1 MSHPELTPKSNLS
14 KVILSSTGSTD
25 DVTSALPYGIYTS
38 NTDFISGAADQVAYT
53 YKKLGG
59 DVLDIELT
67 NANVYAS
74 YEEAVLEYSYI
85 INSHQAK
92 NSLSDYLGSMTGT
105 FDHDGS
111 LKTGELSSSLSGAG
125 GTSLKYPRFEFA
137 YARRVA
143 EGMAQDAGVGGNV
156 TEYSCS
162 FSTVTNQ
169 QDYDLDQIIQ
179 NASNTGTGANG
190 DAVDFAGL
198 VGSKKLLIKKVFYK
212 TPHAMWRFYG
222 YYGGLNTV
230 GNLSNYGQYA
240 DDSTF
245 EVIPAW
251 QNKAQSMAFEDSIYT
266 RNSHYSYELKN
277 NKLRLYPKP
286 VSSSPDYFWVQFTLP
301 TEPWETSGS
310 ADIGIDGVNNLNNV
324 PFQNLP
330 YESINSI
337 GKQWIRRFSLALSKE
352 VLGQVRSKFA
362 SVPIPGSDVTLNG
375 DALLAQGKEEQ
386 AALRTELKELLDEL
400 TYNKMMEGDAQKVE
414 QVNNIQKKIP
424 NTIFVF

>member
-67 NANVYAS
+67 NANVYAA

-92 NSLSDYLGSMTGT
+92 NTLSDYLGSMTGT
-105 FDHDGS
+105 FDHDGE
-111 LKTGELSSSLSGAG
+111 LKAGVLSSSLSGAG
-125 GTSLKYPRFEFA
+125 GLSLKYPRFEFA

-156 TEYSCS
+156 VEYSAS
-162 FSTVTNQ
+162 VKTVTNQ
-169 QDYDLDQIIQ
+169 QDYDLDAIIQ
-179 NASNTGTGANG
+179 EAATTGTGANG

-198 VGSKKLLIKKVFYK
+198 VGNKKLLIKKVFYK

-230 GNLSNYGQYA
+230 GNLSNYGQYS

-266 RNSHYSYELKN
+266 RNSHYSFELKA

-286 VSSSPDYFWVQFTLP
+286 VSSSPKYFWVTFSLP

-324 PFQNLP
+324 PFQNVP
-330 YESINSI
+330 YDSINSI
-337 GKQWIRRFSLALSKE
+337 GKQWIRRFALSLSKE
-352 VLGQVRSKFA
+352 TLGQVRSKFA
-362 SVPIPGSDVTLNG
+362 QIPIPGEAVSLNG
-375 DALLAQGKEEQ
+375 DALLTQAKEEQ
-386 AALRTELKELLDEL
+386 EGLRTELKELLDEL
-400 TYNKMMEGDAQKVE
+400 TYNAMMTGDAEKVD

-424 NTIFVF
+424 LSIFVF

>member
-1 MSHPELTPKSNLS
+1 MSYPNLTPKSTSS
-14 KVILSSTGSTD
+14 KVILTSTGSTG
-25 DVTSALPYGIYTS
+25 DVSSTLPYGIYS
-38 NTDFISGAADQVAYT
+38 DSSDFISGAVDQVAHT

-59 DVLDIELT
+59 DILDIELT
-67 NANVYAS
+67 TGNVYAS

-92 NSLSDYLGSMTGT
+92 NTLSDYLGSMTGT

-111 LKTGELSSSLSGAG
+111 LKAGELSSSLSGAG
-125 GTSLKYPRFEFA
+125 GISMKYPRFEFA

-143 EGMAQDAGVGGNV
+143 DGMAQDAGVGGST
-156 TEYSCS
+156 TEYSAS
-162 FSTVTNQ
+162 FRTVSNQ
-169 QDYDLDQIIQ
+169 QDYDLDQVIQ
-179 NASNTGTGANG
+179 DASDTGLGANG
-190 DAVDFAGL
+190 DVVDFAGL
-198 VGSKKLLIKKVFYK
+198 VGNKKLLIKKVFYR

-230 GNLSNYGQYA
+230 GNLSNYGQYS

-277 NKLRLYPKP
+277 NKLRLFPKP
-286 VSSSPDYFWVQFTLP
+286 VSSSPKYFWVQFNIP

-324 PFQNLP
+324 PFQNVP
-330 YESINSI
+330 YNSINSI

-352 VLGQVRSKFA
+352 VLGQVRGKFT
-362 SVPIPGSDVTLNG
+362 SIPIPGESVTLNG
-375 DALLAQGKEEQ
+375 DALLSQGKEEQ
-386 AALRTELKELLDEL
+386 EALRTELKELLDEL
-400 TYNKMMEGDAQKVE
+400 TYNKLMEGDADKVDM
-414 QVNNIQKKIP
+414 VNKIQSKIP
-424 NTIFVF
+424 LTIFVF

>member
-14 KVILSSTGSTD
+14 KVILTSTGSTD
-25 DVTSALPYGIYTS
+25 DVSATLPYGIYTS
-38 NTDFISGAADQVAYT
+38 NTDFVSGAADQVAYT

-59 DVLDIELT
+59 DILDIELT
-67 NANVYAS
+67 NGNVYSA

-92 NSLSDYLGSMTGT
+92 NTLSDYLGSMTGT
-105 FDHDGS
+105 FDHDGV
-111 LKTGELSSSLSGAG
+111 LKAGELSSSLSGAG
-125 GTSLKYPRFEFA
+125 GLSLKYPRFEFA

-162 FSTVTNQ
+162 IKTHTNQ

-179 NASNTGTGANG
+179 DAAESGTGANG

-198 VGSKKLLIKKVFYK
+198 VGNKKLLIKKVFYR

-230 GNLSNYGQYA
+230 GNLSNYGQYS

-266 RNSHYSYELKN
+266 RNSHYSFELKA
-277 NKLRLYPKP
+277 NKLRLFPKP
-286 VSSSPDYFWVQFTLP
+286 VSSSPKYFWVTFSLP

-310 ADIGIDGVNNLNNV
+310 ADIGIDGVTNLNNV
-324 PFQNLP
+324 PFQNVP

-337 GKQWIRRFSLALSKE
+337 GKQWVRRFALSLCKE
-352 VLGQVRSKFA
+352 TLGQVRSKFG
-362 SVPIPGSDVTLNG
+362 SVPIPGESVTLNG
-375 DALLAQGKEEQ
+375 EALLSQAKEEQ
-386 AALRTELKELLDEL
+386 ESLRTELKELLDEL

-424 NTIFVF
+424 LTIFVF

>member
-1 MSHPELTPKSNLS
+1 MSYPNLTPKSTSS
-14 KVILSSTGSTD
+14 KVILTSTGSTG
-25 DVTSALPYGIYTS
+25 DVSSTLPYGIYS
-38 NTDFISGAADQVAYT
+38 DSSDFISGAVDQVAHT

-59 DVLDIELT
+59 DILDIELT
-67 NANVYAS
+67 TGNVYAS

-92 NSLSDYLGSMTGT
+92 NTLSDYLGSMTGT

-111 LKTGELSSSLSGAG
+111 LKAGELSSSLSGAG
-125 GTSLKYPRFEFA
+125 GISMKYPRFEFA

-143 EGMAQDAGVGGNV
+143 DGMAQDAGVGGST
-156 TEYSCS
+156 TEYSAS
-162 FSTVTNQ
+162 FRTVSNQ
-169 QDYDLDQIIQ
+169 QDYDLDQVIQ
-179 NASNTGTGANG
+179 DASDTGLGANG
-190 DAVDFAGL
+190 DVVDFAGL
-198 VGSKKLLIKKVFYK
+198 VGNKKLLIKKVFYR

-230 GNLSNYGQYA
+230 GNLSNYGQYS

-277 NKLRLYPKP
+277 NKLRLFPKP
-286 VSSSPDYFWVQFTLP
+286 VSSSPKYFWVQFNIP

-324 PFQNLP
+324 PFQNVP
-330 YESINSI
+330 YNSINSI

-352 VLGQVRSKFA
+352 VLGQVRGKFA
-362 SVPIPGSDVTLNG
+362 SIPIPGESVTLNG
-375 DALLAQGKEEQ
+375 DALLSQGKEEQ
-386 AALRTELKELLDEL
+386 EALRTELKELLDEL
-400 TYNKMMEGDAQKVE
+400 TYNKLMEGDADKVDM
-414 QVNNIQKKIP
+414 VNKIQSKIP
-424 NTIFVF
+424 LTIFVF

>member
-1 MSHPELTPKSNLS
+1 
-14 KVILSSTGSTD
+14 
-25 DVTSALPYGIYTS
+25 
-38 NTDFISGAADQVAYT
+38 
-53 YKKLGG
+53 
-59 DVLDIELT
+59 
-67 NANVYAS
+67 
-74 YEEAVLEYSYI
+74 
-85 INSHQAK
+85 
-92 NSLSDYLGSMTGT
+92 MTGT
-105 FDHDGS
+105 FDHDGA
-111 LKTGELSSSLSGAG
+111 LKAGELSSSLSGAG

-179 NASNTGTGANG
+179 NASDTGTGANG

-198 VGSKKLLIKKVFYK
+198 VGTKKLLIKKVFYK

-337 GKQWIRRFSLALSKE
+337 GKQWIRRFCLALSKE

-362 SVPIPGSDVTLNG
+362 SVPIPGADVTLNG
-375 DALLAQGKEEQ
+375 DALLSQGKEEQ
-386 AALRTELKELLDEL
+386 EALRTELKELLDEL

>member
-25 DVTSALPYGIYTS
+25 DVSSTLPYGIYTS
-38 NTDFISGAADQVAYT
+38 NADFVSGAADQVAYT

-59 DVLDIELT
+59 DILDIELT
-67 NANVYAS
+67 NGNVYSA

-92 NSLSDYLGSMTGT
+92 NTLSDYLGSMTGT
-105 FDHDGS
+105 FDHDGE
-111 LKTGELSSSLSGAG
+111 LKAGELSSSLSGAG
-125 GTSLKYPRFEFA
+125 GLSLKYPRFEFA

-156 TEYSCS
+156 TEYSAS
-162 FSTVTNQ
+162 IKTVTNQ
-169 QDYDLDQIIQ
+169 QDYDLDAIIQ
-179 NASNTGTGANG
+179 EAAESGTGANG
-190 DAVDFAGL
+190 DEVDFAGL

-212 TPHAMWRFYG
+212 TPHSMWRFYG

-230 GNLSNYGQYA
+230 GNLSNYGQYS

-266 RNSHYSYELKN
+266 RNSHYSFELKA
-277 NKLRLYPKP
+277 NKLRLFPKP
-286 VSSSPDYFWVQFTLP
+286 VSSSPKYFWVTFSLP

-310 ADIGIDGVNNLNNV
+310 ADIGIDGVTNLNNV
-324 PFQNLP
+324 PFQNVP
-330 YESINSI
+330 YKSINSI
-337 GKQWIRRFSLALSKE
+337 GKQWIRRFCLALSKE
-352 VLGQVRSKFA
+352 TLGQVRSKFA
-362 SVPIPGSDVTLNG
+362 NVPIPGESVTLNG
-375 DALLAQGKEEQ
+375 DALLSQAKEEQ
-386 AALRTELKELLDEL
+386 DALRTELKELLDEL
-400 TYNKMMEGDAQKVE
+400 TYNKLMEGDADKVD

-424 NTIFVF
+424 LSIFVF

>member
-1 MSHPELTPKSNLS
+1 MSHPELTPKSTLS
-14 KVILSSTGSTD
+14 KTVLTSTGSAS
-25 DVTSALPYGIYTS
+25 DVSSALPYGMYS
-38 NTDFISGAADQVAYT
+38 DSTDFLSGAAEQVAYV

-59 DVLDIELT
+59 DVLDLELT
-67 NANVYAS
+67 TGNVYQT

-92 NSLSDYLGSMTGT
+92 NTLSDYLGSMTGT
-105 FDHDGS
+105 FDHDGT
-111 LKTGELSSSLSGAG
+111 LKTGELSSSLSGSG
-125 GTSLKYPRFEFA
+125 GLSLKYPRFEFA

-143 EGMAQDAGVGGNV
+143 EGMASDAGVGGNAQ
-156 TEYSCS
+156 EYSCS
-162 FSTVTNQ
+162 IKTVTGQ

-179 NASNTGTGANG
+179 DASDSGKDST
-190 DAVDFAGL
+190 DEPVPFAGL
-198 VGSKKLLIKKVFYK
+198 AGNKRLTIKKVFYK

-230 GNLSNYGQYA
+230 GNLSNYGQYS

-266 RNSHYSYELKN
+266 RNSHYSFELKN
-277 NKLRLYPKP
+277 NKLRLFPKP
-286 VSSSPDYFWVQFTLP
+286 VSSSPKHFWIQFNIP

-310 ADIGIDGVNNLNNV
+310 HDIGIDGVNNLNNA

-330 YESINSI
+330 YNSINSI
-337 GKQWIRRFSLALSKE
+337 GKQWIRRYALALAKE
-352 VLGQVRSKFA
+352 VLGQIRSKFA
-362 SVPIPGSDVTLNG
+362 SIPIPGQEVSLNG
-375 DALLAQGKEEQ
+375 EALLTQGKEEQ
-386 AALRTELKELLDEL
+386 EALRTELKELLDEL
-400 TYNKMMEGDAQKVE
+400 TYNAMMTGDAEKVE

-424 NTIFVF
+424 LSIFVF

>member
-1 MSHPELTPKSNLS
+1 MSHPNLTPKSNLS

-25 DVTSALPYGIYTS
+25 DVTASLPYGIYTS

-67 NANVYAS
+67 NANVYAA

-92 NSLSDYLGSMTGT
+92 NTLSDYLGSMTGT
-105 FDHDGS
+105 FDHDGE
-111 LKTGELSSSLSGAG
+111 LKAGVLSSSLSGAG
-125 GTSLKYPRFEFA
+125 GLSLKYPRFEFA

-156 TEYSCS
+156 VEYSAS
-162 FSTVTNQ
+162 IKTVTNQ
-169 QDYDLDQIIQ
+169 QDYDLDAIIQ
-179 NASNTGTGANG
+179 EAASTGTGANG

-198 VGSKKLLIKKVFYK
+198 VGNKKLLIKKVFYK

-230 GNLSNYGQYA
+230 GNLSNYGQYS

-266 RNSHYSYELKN
+266 RNSHYSFELKA

-286 VSSSPDYFWVQFTLP
+286 VSSSPKYFWVTFSLP

-324 PFQNLP
+324 PFQNVP
-330 YESINSI
+330 YDSINSI
-337 GKQWIRRFSLALSKE
+337 GKQWIRRFALSLSKE
-352 VLGQVRSKFA
+352 TLGQVRSKFA
-362 SVPIPGSDVTLNG
+362 QIPIPGEAVSLNG
-375 DALLAQGKEEQ
+375 DALLSQAKEEQ
-386 AALRTELKELLDEL
+386 EGLRTELKELLDEL
-400 TYNKMMEGDAQKVE
+400 TYNAMMTGDAEKVD

-424 NTIFVF
+424 LSIFVF

>member
-67 NANVYAS
+67 NANVYAA

-92 NSLSDYLGSMTGT
+92 NTLSDYLGSMTGT
-105 FDHDGS
+105 FDHDGE
-111 LKTGELSSSLSGAG
+111 LKAGVLSSSLSGAG
-125 GTSLKYPRFEFA
+125 GLSLKYPRFEFA

-156 TEYSCS
+156 VEYSAS
-162 FSTVTNQ
+162 VKTVTNQ
-169 QDYDLDQIIQ
+169 QDYDLDAIIQ
-179 NASNTGTGANG
+179 EAANTGTGANG

-198 VGSKKLLIKKVFYK
+198 VGNKKLLIKKVFYK

-230 GNLSNYGQYA
+230 GNLSNYGQYS

-266 RNSHYSYELKN
+266 RNSHYSFELKA

-286 VSSSPDYFWVQFTLP
+286 VSSSPKYFWVTFSLP

-324 PFQNLP
+324 PFQNVP
-330 YESINSI
+330 YDSINSI
-337 GKQWIRRFSLALSKE
+337 GKQWIRRFALSLSKE
-352 VLGQVRSKFA
+352 TLGQVRSKFA
-362 SVPIPGSDVTLNG
+362 QIPIPGEAVSLNG
-375 DALLAQGKEEQ
+375 DALLTQAKEEQ
-386 AALRTELKELLDEL
+386 EGLRTELKELLDEL
-400 TYNKMMEGDAQKVE
+400 TYNAMMTGDAEKVD

-424 NTIFVF
+424 LSIFVF

>member
-1 MSHPELTPKSNLS
+1 MSFPELTPKSNLS
-14 KVILSSTGSTD
+14 KVILSSTGSVD
-25 DVTSALPYGIYTS
+25 DVLSALPYGVYSS
-38 NTDFISGAADQVAYT
+38 NTDFISGAVDQVAYT

-67 NANVYAS
+67 NANVYAA

-92 NSLSDYLGSMTGT
+92 NTLSDYLGSMTGS
-105 FDHDGS
+105 FDQDGE
-111 LKTGELSSSLSGAG
+111 LKSSELSSSLSGSG
-125 GTSLKYPRFEFA
+125 GLSLKYPRFEFA

-143 EGMAQDAGVGGNV
+143 EGLAQDAGVGGHL
-156 TEYSCS
+156 TEYSAS
-162 FSTVTNQ
+162 IKTVTNQ

-179 NASNTGTGANG
+179 DAASSGTGANG

-198 VGSKKLLIKKVFYK
+198 VGNKKLLIKKVFYK

-230 GNLSNYGQYA
+230 GNLSNYGQYS

-266 RNSHYSYELKN
+266 RNSHYSFELKN

-286 VSSSPDYFWVQFTLP
+286 VSSSPKYFWVKFTIP

-310 ADIGIDGVNNLNNV
+310 YDIGIDGVNNLNNV

-330 YESINSI
+330 YNSINSI

-352 VLGQVRSKFA
+352 TLGQVRSKFA
-362 SVPIPGSDVTLNG
+362 QVPIPGESVTLNG
-375 DALLAQGKEEQ
+375 DSLLSQAKEEQ
-386 AALRTELKELLDEL
+386 EMLRTELKELLDEL
-400 TYNKMMEGDAQKVE
+400 TYNKLMEGDADKVD

-424 NTIFVF
+424 MSIFVF

>member
-1 MSHPELTPKSNLS
+1 MSHPELIPKSNLS
-14 KVILSSTGSTD
+14 KVILSSTGSVD

-38 NTDFISGAADQVAYT
+38 NTDFLSGASDQVAYT

-67 NANVYAS
+67 NDNIYAS

-105 FDHDGS
+105 FDHDGN

-179 NASNTGTGANG
+179 EASDAGTGANG

-212 TPHAMWRFYG
+212 TPHSMWRFYG

-245 EVIPAW
+245 EVIPTW

-286 VSSSPDYFWVQFTLP
+286 VSSSPKYFWVQFTLP

-337 GKQWIRRFSLALSKE
+337 GKQWIRRFCLALSKE

-362 SVPIPGSDVTLNG
+362 SVPIPGADVTLNG
-375 DALLAQGKEEQ
+375 DALLSQGKEEQ
-386 AALRTELKELLDEL
+386 EALRTELKELLDEL

>member
-1 MSHPELTPKSNLS
+1 MSYPNLTPKSTSS
-14 KVILSSTGSTD
+14 KVILTSTGSTG
-25 DVTSALPYGIYTS
+25 DVSSTLPYGIYS
-38 NTDFISGAADQVAYT
+38 DSSDFISGAVDQVAHT

-59 DVLDIELT
+59 DILDIELT
-67 NANVYAS
+67 TGNVYAS

-92 NSLSDYLGSMTGT
+92 NTLSDYLGSMTGT

-111 LKTGELSSSLSGAG
+111 LKAGELCSSLSGAG
-125 GTSLKYPRFEFA
+125 GISMKYPRFEFA

-143 EGMAQDAGVGGNV
+143 DGMAQDAGVGGST
-156 TEYSCS
+156 TEYSAS
-162 FSTVTNQ
+162 FRTVSNQ
-169 QDYDLDQIIQ
+169 QDYDLDQVIQ
-179 NASNTGTGANG
+179 DASDTGLGANG
-190 DAVDFAGL
+190 DVVDFAGL
-198 VGSKKLLIKKVFYK
+198 VGNKKLLIKKVFYR

-230 GNLSNYGQYA
+230 GNLSNYGQYS

-277 NKLRLYPKP
+277 NKLRLFPKP
-286 VSSSPDYFWVQFTLP
+286 VSSSPKYFWVQFNIP

-324 PFQNLP
+324 PFQNVP
-330 YESINSI
+330 YNSINSI

-352 VLGQVRSKFA
+352 VLGQVRGKFT
-362 SVPIPGSDVTLNG
+362 SIPIPGESVTLNG
-375 DALLAQGKEEQ
+375 DALLSQGKEEQ
-386 AALRTELKELLDEL
+386 EALRTELKELLDEL
-400 TYNKMMEGDAQKVE
+400 TYNKLMEGDADKVDM
-414 QVNNIQKKIP
+414 VNKIQSKIP
-424 NTIFVF
+424 LTIFVF

>member
-1 MSHPELTPKSNLS
+1 MSYPNLTPKSTSN
-14 KVILSSTGSTD
+14 KVILTSTGSSG
-25 DVTSALPYGIYTS
+25 DVISTLPYGIYS
-38 NTDFISGAADQVAYT
+38 ESTDFVSGAVDQVAHT

-67 NANVYAS
+67 TGNVYAS

-92 NSLSDYLGSMTGT
+92 NTLSDYLGSMTGT
-105 FDHDGS
+105 FDHDGV
-111 LKTGELSSSLSGAG
+111 LKAGELSSSLSGAG
-125 GTSLKYPRFEFA
+125 GISLKYPRFEFA

-143 EGMAQDAGVGGNV
+143 DGMAQDAGVGGSTN
-156 TEYSCS
+156 EYSCS
-162 FSTVTNQ
+162 FRTVSNQ
-169 QDYDLDQIIQ
+169 QDYDLDQVIQ
-179 NASNTGTGANG
+179 EASDTGLGAN
-190 DAVDFAGL
+190 DEAVNFAGL
-198 VGSKKLLIKKVFYK
+198 VGSKKLLIKKVFYR

-230 GNLSNYGQYA
+230 GNLSNYGQYS

-277 NKLRLYPKP
+277 NKLRIFPKP
-286 VSSSPDYFWVQFTLP
+286 VTSSPKYFWVQFSIP

-330 YESINSI
+330 YNSINSI

-362 SVPIPGSDVTLNG
+362 SIPIPGESVTLNG
-375 DALLAQGKEEQ
+375 DALLSQGKEEQ
-386 AALRTELKELLDEL
+386 EALRAELKELLDEL
-400 TYNKMMEGDAQKVE
+400 TYNKLMEGDAQKVE

-424 NTIFVF
+424 LSIFVF

>member
-14 KVILSSTGSTD
+14 KVILSSTGSVD

-105 FDHDGS
+105 FDHDGA
-111 LKTGELSSSLSGAG
+111 LKAGELSSSLSGAG

-179 NASNTGTGANG
+179 NASDTGTGANG

-198 VGSKKLLIKKVFYK
+198 VGTKKLLIKKVFYK

-337 GKQWIRRFSLALSKE
+337 GKQWIRRFCLALSKE

-362 SVPIPGSDVTLNG
+362 SVPIPGADVTLNG
-375 DALLAQGKEEQ
+375 DALLSQGKEEQ
-386 AALRTELKELLDEL
+386 EALRTELKELLDEL

>member
-1 MSHPELTPKSNLS
+1 MSYPNLTPKSTSS
-14 KVILSSTGSTD
+14 KVILTSTGSTG
-25 DVTSALPYGIYTS
+25 DVSSTLPYGIYS
-38 NTDFISGAADQVAYT
+38 DSSDFISGAVDQVAHT

-59 DVLDIELT
+59 DILDIELT
-67 NANVYAS
+67 TGNVYAS

-92 NSLSDYLGSMTGT
+92 NTLSDYLGSMTGT
-105 FDHDGS
+105 FDHDGT

-125 GTSLKYPRFEFA
+125 GISMKYPRFEFA

-143 EGMAQDAGVGGNV
+143 DGMAADAGVGGST
-156 TEYSCS
+156 TEYSAS
-162 FSTVTNQ
+162 FRTVSNQ
-169 QDYDLDQIIQ
+169 QDYDLDQVIQ
-179 NASNTGTGANG
+179 DASDTGLGANG
-190 DAVDFAGL
+190 DAVNFAGL
-198 VGSKKLLIKKVFYK
+198 VGNKKLLVKKVFYR

-230 GNLSNYGQYA
+230 GNLSNYGQYS

-277 NKLRLYPKP
+277 NKLRLFPKP
-286 VSSSPDYFWVQFTLP
+286 VSSSPKYFWVQFNIP

-324 PFQNLP
+324 PFQNVP
-330 YESINSI
+330 YNSINSI

-352 VLGQVRSKFA
+352 VLGQVRGKFT
-362 SVPIPGSDVTLNG
+362 SIPIPGESVTLNG
-375 DALLAQGKEEQ
+375 DALLTQGKEEQ
-386 AALRTELKELLDEL
+386 EALRTELKELLDEL
-400 TYNKMMEGDAQKVE
+400 TYNKLMEGDADKVDM
-414 QVNNIQKKIP
+414 VNKIQSKIP
-424 NTIFVF
+424 LTIFVF

>member
-1 MSHPELTPKSNLS
+1 MSYPSLTPKSTSN
-14 KVILSSTGSTD
+14 KVILTSTGSSG
-25 DVTSALPYGIYTS
+25 DVTSTLPYGIYS
-38 NTDFISGAADQVAYT
+38 DSFDFISGAVDQVAHT

-67 NANVYAS
+67 TGNIYAS

-92 NSLSDYLGSMTGT
+92 NTLSDYLGSMTGT
-105 FDHDGS
+105 FDHDGE
-111 LKTGELSSSLSGAG
+111 LKAGELSSSLSGAG
-125 GTSLKYPRFEFA
+125 GISLKYPRFEFA

-143 EGMAQDAGVGGNV
+143 DGMAQDAGVGGSTN
-156 TEYSCS
+156 EYSCS
-162 FSTVTNQ
+162 FRTVSNQ
-169 QDYDLDQIIQ
+169 QDYDLDQVIQ
-179 NASNTGTGANG
+179 DASDTGLGANG
-190 DAVDFAGL
+190 DVVDFAGL
-198 VGSKKLLIKKVFYK
+198 VGSKKLLIKKVFYR

-230 GNLSNYGQYA
+230 GNLSNYGQYS

-266 RNSHYSYELKN
+266 RNSHYSYEIKN
-277 NKLRLYPKP
+277 NKLRLFPKP
-286 VSSSPDYFWVQFTLP
+286 VTSSPKYFWIQFNIP

-324 PFQNLP
+324 PFQNIP
-330 YESINSI
+330 YDSINSI

-352 VLGQVRSKFA
+352 VLGHVRSKFA
-362 SVPIPGSDVTLNG
+362 SIPIPGESVTLNG
-375 DALLAQGKEEQ
+375 DALLSQGKEEQ
-386 AALRTELKELLDEL
+386 EALRTELKELLDEL
-400 TYNKMMEGDAQKVE
+400 TYNAMMTGDAQKVE

-424 NTIFVF
+424 LSIFVF

>member
-25 DVTSALPYGIYTS
+25 DVTSALPYGIYSS
-38 NTDFISGAADQVAYT
+38 NSDFVSGAADQVAYT

-67 NANVYAS
+67 NANVYAA

-85 INSHQAK
+85 INAHQAK

-105 FDHDGS
+105 FDHDGE
-111 LKTGELSSSLSGAG
+111 LKSGELSSSLSGSG
-125 GTSLKYPRFEFA
+125 GLSLKYPRFEFA

-156 TEYSCS
+156 TEYSAS
-162 FSTVTNQ
+162 IKTQTNQ
-169 QDYDLDQIIQ
+169 QDYDLDSLIQ
-179 NASNTGTGANG
+179 EAAESGVGANG

-198 VGSKKLLIKKVFYK
+198 VGNKKLLIKKVFYK

-230 GNLSNYGQYA
+230 GNLSNYGQYS

-286 VSSSPDYFWVQFTLP
+286 VSSSPKYFWVTFSLP
-301 TEPWETSGS
+301 VEPWETSGS

-330 YESINSI
+330 YNSINSI
-337 GKQWIRRFSLALSKE
+337 GKQWIRRFALSLSKE
-352 VLGQVRSKFA
+352 TLGQVRSKFA
-362 SVPIPGSDVTLNG
+362 QVPIPGESVTLNG
-375 DALLAQGKEEQ
+375 ESLMTQGKEEQ
-386 AALRTELKELLDEL
+386 EALRTELKELLDEL
-400 TYNKMMEGDAQKVE
+400 TYNAMMTGDAEKVD

-424 NTIFVF
+424 LSIFVF

>member
-14 KVILSSTGSTD
+14 KVILSSTGSVD

-85 INSHQAK
+85 INSHQAQ
-92 NSLSDYLGSMTGT
+92 NSRSDYLGSMTGT
-105 FDHDGS
+105 FDHDGA
-111 LKTGELSSSLSGAG
+111 LKAGELSSSLSGAG

-179 NASNTGTGANG
+179 NASDTGTGANG

-198 VGSKKLLIKKVFYK
+198 VGTKKLLIKKVFYK

-337 GKQWIRRFSLALSKE
+337 GKQWIRRFCLALSKE

-362 SVPIPGSDVTLNG
+362 SVPIPGADVTLNG
-375 DALLAQGKEEQ
+375 DALLSQGKEEQ
-386 AALRTELKELLDEL
+386 EALRTELKELLDEL

>member
-14 KVILSSTGSTD
+14 KTILTSTGSAS
-25 DVTSALPYGIYTS
+25 DVSSALPYGIYS
-38 NTDFISGAADQVAYT
+38 DSTDFLSGAAEQVAFV

-59 DVLDIELT
+59 DVLDLEIT
-67 NANVYAS
+67 TGNVYQT

-92 NSLSDYLGSMTGT
+92 NTLSDYLGSMTGT
-105 FDHDGS
+105 FDHDGT
-111 LKTGELSSSLSGAG
+111 LKTGELSSSLSGSG
-125 GTSLKYPRFEFA
+125 GLSLKYPRFEFA

-143 EGMAQDAGVGGNV
+143 EGMASDAGVGGNAQ
-156 TEYSCS
+156 EYSCS
-162 FSTVTNQ
+162 IKTVTGQ

-179 NASNTGTGANG
+179 DASDTGEDSTGEP
-190 DAVDFAGL
+190 VPFAGL
-198 VGSKKLLIKKVFYK
+198 VGSKKLLVKKVFYK

-230 GNLSNYGQYA
+230 GNLSNYGQYS

-266 RNSHYSYELKN
+266 RNSHYSFELKN
-277 NKLRLYPKP
+277 NKLRLFPKP
-286 VSSSPDYFWVQFTLP
+286 VSSSPKHFWIQFNVP

-310 ADIGIDGVNNLNNV
+310 YDIGIDGVNNLNTV

-330 YESINSI
+330 YNSINSI
-337 GKQWIRRFSLALSKE
+337 GKQWIRRYALALAKE

-362 SVPIPGSDVTLNG
+362 SIPIPGEAVTLNG
-375 DALLAQGKEEQ
+375 EALLTQGKEEQ
-386 AALRTELKELLDEL
+386 EALRAELKELLDEL
-400 TYNKMMEGDAQKVE
+400 TYNAMMTGDAEKVE
-414 QVNNIQKKIP
+414 SVANIQKKIP
-424 NTIFVF
+424 LSIFVF

>member
-67 NANVYAS
+67 NANVYAA
-74 YEEAVLEYSYI
+74 YEESVLEYSYI
-85 INSHQAK
+85 INAHQAK

-105 FDHDGS
+105 FDHDGE
-111 LKTGELSSSLSGAG
+111 LKSGELSSSLSGSG
-125 GTSLKYPRFEFA
+125 GLSLKYPRFEFA

-162 FSTVTNQ
+162 IKTVTNQ
-169 QDYDLDQIIQ
+169 QDYDLDSIIQ
-179 NASNTGTGANG
+179 DAADSGTGANG

-198 VGSKKLLIKKVFYK
+198 VGNKKLLIKKVFYK
-212 TPHAMWRFYG
+212 TPHSMWRFYG

-230 GNLSNYGQYA
+230 GNLSNYGQYS

-277 NKLRLYPKP
+277 NQLRLFPKP
-286 VSSSPDYFWVQFTLP
+286 VSSSPKYFWVTFSLP

-324 PFQNLP
+324 PFQNVP
-330 YESINSI
+330 YNSINSI
-337 GKQWIRRFSLALSKE
+337 GKQWIRRFALSLSKE
-352 VLGQVRSKFA
+352 TLGQIRSKFA
-362 SVPIPGSDVTLNG
+362 SVPIPGESVTLNG
-375 DALLAQGKEEQ
+375 EGLLSQAKEEQ
-386 AALRTELKELLDEL
+386 EALRTELKELLDEL
-400 TYNKMMEGDAQKVE
+400 TYNAMMTGDAEKVD

-424 NTIFVF
+424 LSIFVF